1 MSDLNLLIRKR
12 IGSGQGALQ
21 ALGGSLKDKLKEKMD
36 PRRMLNQK
44 GLLVSLFPGLKAF
57 SPMEQ
62 KLNLNV
68 LESSSKLD
76 VLKINTKIT
85 AKNISALPEI
95 ARDVNV
101 SKNNLIKFIKLIDK
115 ETPAKKT
122 DMFFTKQ
129 SEMEL
134 LYENE
139 KREEEDESKVSRLPK
154 KLKMKSGLLG
164 VLGVVGIAGLGFLTF
179 DFLTKGENSF
189 VAGLFKKMKDLLSK
203 TLNSFSV
210 YIYDN
215 ITKKFED
222 TWRSLKEQTQSFYDG
237 AIEDIGEFF
246 TIDNFIDM
254 VTPGRETDLLG
265 GITKRMEKFKTNIG
279 ETLNNF
285 SILPEAK
292 ASIMP
297 SRNIDTDK
305 KRSTSPSRPVTEN
318 TSGLNGLLE
327 TIARG
332 EGTSDIQSQQRG
344 FASGYDVVY
353 GYGQYVK
360 PEKPISEMTV
370 GEVKQ
375 FQKRQIRATTGK
387 IPGTNKGTGAVGKYQ
402 ITQTTLQGLQ
412 NELRFSDQQKFS
424 PKFQE
429 LLALKLLERRG
440 LKKYLSGKMSMRDFQ
455 NNLARE
461 WASIG
466 TYETGKSAYGQA
478 TGTSSSDIQKILST
492 LGKTEKTQ
500 SVSNGKG
507 DSISL
512 NLNGMSEQVA
522 FNDSMSTNKIKTV
535 IITSNKNNTIFVKN
549 NQKTLEKK
557 DNTSQM
563 ITMVT

>member
-1 MSDLNLLIRKR
+1 MSDLSLLVRKR
-12 IGSGQGALQ
+12 ISSGQGALQ
-21 ALGGSLKDKLKEKMD
+21 SLGGSLKDKLKEKMD

-57 SPMEQ
+57 SPTEQ

-101 SKNNLIKFIKLIDK
+101 SKNNLIKFIKLIGK

-134 LYENE
+134 LYENK
-139 KREEEDESKVSRLPK
+139 KREEEDESKVSRLSK
-154 KLKMKSGLLG
+154 KSKLKSGLLG
-164 VLGVVGIAGLGFLTF
+164 VLGVIGITGLGLLTF

-189 VAGLFKKMKDLLSK
+189 VAGLFKKMKDYLSK
-203 TLNSFSV
+203 TLTSFSV

-222 TWRSLKEQTQSFYDG
+222 TWKSLKEQSQSFYDEVM
-237 AIEDIGEFF
+237 EDIDEFF
-246 TIDNFIDM
+246 TVQNFIDM
-254 VTPGRETDLLG
+254 VTPGKETDLLSG
-265 GITKRMEKFKTNIG
+265 LSKKMEKFKTDMS

-297 SRNIDTDK
+297 SSIIDTQE
-305 KRSTSPSRPVTEN
+305 RSTSPSRPVTEK

-332 EGTSDIQSQQRG
+332 EGTSDIQAQQRG

-375 FQKRQIRATTGK
+375 FQRRQIRATTGK

-412 NELRFSDQQKFS
+412 NELGFSDQQKFS

-429 LLALKLLERRG
+429 LLAAKLLERRG
-440 LKKYLSGKMSMRDFQ
+440 LKTYLSGKISMREFQ
-455 NNLARE
+455 NNLAKE
-461 WASIG
+461 WASIAI
-466 TYETGKSAYGQA
+466 YETGKSAYGQA
-478 TGTSSSDIQKILST
+478 TGTSSSNIQKILST
-492 LGKTEKTQ
+492 LGKTEKPQ

-549 NQKTLEKK
+549 NQKTLEKN
-557 DNTSQM
+557 DNTAQL
-563 ITMVT
+563 ITLVT